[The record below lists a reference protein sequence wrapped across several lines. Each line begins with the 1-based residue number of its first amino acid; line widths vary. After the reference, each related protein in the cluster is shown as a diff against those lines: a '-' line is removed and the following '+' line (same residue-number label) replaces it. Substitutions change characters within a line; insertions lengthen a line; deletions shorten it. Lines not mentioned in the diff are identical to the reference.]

1 MKFTTISVGLIA
13 TLSSANAGLVNL
25 GSGQCAF
32 NISNQLLNIVHLGKG
47 QGNNAHCSNATGGAG
62 GILAGFAGFS
72 TQNGDA
78 LQVVEQFQKTAKY
91 GGEFDSLLST
101 LKQCAADVSDSTKGL
116 ENFCDAWTKA
126 SVNPDFYASQVKVAT
141 EKFQV
146 PTDKLI
152 GELGI
157 VNSLTKS
164 ILYDTAL
171 LDGVT
176 DVTGVIGSLIQTTNL
191 KFVTDTLGSSG
202 NVLNLA
208 SGVKVD
214 ELKWILGFLDARQA
228 LNIVGDLGT
237 IDLYRG
243 ILGQG
248 ILNFDKG
255 GLLNLDL
262 SSLKVSDTLK
272 GVLVAAAGL
281 VNNVEGSVNG
291 VVDGA
296 VGTVGGVVNAAGGL
310 VNGVA
315 DTVNGVTGGILGGV
329 LGGVVNTVGGV
340 VNTVGGV
347 VNDVVDTAQGAV
359 SGVVNAAEGT
369 VAGAVNAAGGVVD
382 GVVDT
387 VGGVAGGV
395 VGGAANTVGGVVNTV
410 GGLITINCSPL
421 IQL

>member
-1 MKFTTISVGLIA
+1 MKLTTISVGLIA

-25 GSGQCAF
+25 GSDRCAF

-47 QGNNAHCSNATGGAG
+47 QGNSAQCSNATGGAG
-62 GILAGFAGFS
+62 GILAGFASFS

-78 LQVVEQFQKTAKY
+78 LQVVEKFQKTANY
-91 GGEFDSLLST
+91 GGEFDSLLSM
-101 LKQCAADVSDSTKGL
+101 LKQYAANASGATQGL
-116 ENFCDAWTKA
+116 EGYCNAWIKA
-126 SVNPDFYASQVKVAT
+126 SVNPGFYTSQVQVAT
-141 EKFQV
+141 AKYQV

-176 DVTGVIGSLIQTTNL
+176 DVTDVIGSLIQTTNL

-202 NVLNLA
+202 NVLSLA
-208 SGVKVD
+208 SGIKVD

-243 ILGQG
+243 ILSQG

-255 GLLNLDL
+255 GLLNLNL
-262 SSLKVSDTLK
+262 GSLKVSNTLK
-272 GVLVAAAGL
+272 GVLVAAAAL
-281 VNNVEGSVNG
+281 VNNVESSVNG
-291 VVDGA
+291 VVDGT
-296 VGTVGGVVNAAGGL
+296 VGTIGGVVKNAGGL

-315 DTVNGVTGGILGGV
+315 DTVNGVTGSILEGVIGGV
-329 LGGVVNTVGGV
+329 INTVGGV

-347 VNDVVDTAQGAV
+347 VNNVVNTAQGVV
-359 SGVVNAAEGT
+359 SGVVNTAEET
-369 VAGAVNAAGGVVD
+369 VNNVVNTAGGAA
-382 GVVDT
+382 DT
-387 VGGVAGGV
+387 VGDQ
-395 VGGAANTVGGVVNTV
+395 
-410 GGLITINCSPL
+410 ITINCSPL

>member
-25 GSGQCAF
+25 GSDQCAF

-47 QGNNAHCSNATGGAG
+47 QGNSAQCSNATGSAG

-91 GGEFDSLLST
+91 SGEFDSLLST
-101 LKQCAADVSDSTKGL
+101 LKQCAADVSGATQGL
-116 ENFCDAWTKA
+116 EGYCDAWTKA
-126 SVNPDFYASQVKVAT
+126 SVNPDFYASQVQVAT
-141 EKFQV
+141 AKYQV

-176 DVTGVIGSLIQTTNL
+176 DVTGIIGSLIQTTNL
-191 KFVTDTLGSSG
+191 KFATDTLGSSG

-208 SGVKVD
+208 SGIKVD

-228 LNIVGDLGT
+228 LDIVGDLGT

-262 SSLKVSDTLK
+262 GSLKVSDTLK
-272 GVLVAAAGL
+272 GLLVEAAGL
-281 VNNVEGSVNG
+281 VNSIEGSVNG
-291 VVDGA
+291 DVDGT
-296 VGTVGGVVNAAGGL
+296 VNTVGDVVNNAGGL

-329 LGGVVNTVGGV
+329 VGGVIGGVVNTVGGV

-347 VNDVVDTAQGAV
+347 VNNVVNTAQGIV
-359 SGVVNAAEGT
+359 SGVVNTAEGT
-369 VAGAVNAAGGVVD
+369 VD

-387 VGGVAGGV
+387 AGG
-395 VGGAANTVGGVVNTV
+395 AVNTV